1 MENKI
6 EQYFNEVKTLK
17 ESIQTCIEDRENMRK
32 ACFLELN
39 VYKYAASDASRKL
52 TAKFLPKSEAVNVS
66 YFDQLEGLSEDTL
79 KIVND
84 KIKEIKDHSESRIAI
99 YIQ

>member
-1 MENKI
+1 M
-6 EQYFNEVKTLK
+6 QA
-17 ESIQTCIEDRENMRK
+17 CIEDRENMRK
-32 ACFLELN
+32 SCFLELN
-39 VYKYAASDASRKL
+39 VYKYAALDASRKF
-52 TAKFLPKSEAVNVS
+52 TAKFLPKSEAIHVS

-84 KIKEIKDHSESRIAI
+84 KIKEIKDQSESRCAI